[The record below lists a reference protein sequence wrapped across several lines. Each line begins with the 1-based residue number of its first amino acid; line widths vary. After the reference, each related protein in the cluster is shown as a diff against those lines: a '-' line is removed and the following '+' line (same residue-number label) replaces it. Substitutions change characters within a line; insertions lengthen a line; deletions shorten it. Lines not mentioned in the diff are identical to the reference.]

1 MNPFSVEPSQPHR
14 RRSTGSKRLRSPV
27 IGAAIGASVILL
39 AVVIVAVVAASND
52 PDRADAPI
60 GPGIVTS
67 TTNPVVSPVDP
78 STPSSQPRS
87 DGGQVDANGAIFTNC
102 NTIPGRFPVA
112 ERTCTIVSPP
122 AVKASER
129 MPAIILLHGLN
140 NDPSMVITNGG
151 WSDQV
156 VRHRILVAV
165 PKGVLSSWNAGGCCA
180 PAAALQVDD
189 VSFLR
194 EIVRQIKNRPDVDP
208 TRVFMVGESNGG
220 MMMYRYLCEG
230 AGELVAA
237 ASVEGTPVSGC
248 PPSQSIPLLHIHGTA
263 DMTVPY
269 QGGQSL
275 ASVILGVTF
284 PAVETALQGVATA
297 NRCTPVPEVSSN
309 GDARTTLWPGCG
321 NGSRVE
327 LVAVAGLGHV
337 WPTAPAFPATEAI
350 MSFFGLT

>member
-1 MNPFSVEPSQPHR
+1 MNPFSVEPSLPNR
-14 RRSTGSKRLRSPV
+14 RRSTGSKRRRSPI

-39 AVVIVAVVAASND
+39 AVGIVAVVAASND
-52 PDRADAPI
+52 PDRADVPI
-60 GPGIVTS
+60 GPGMVTS

-78 STPSSQPRS
+78 STPTSSRPG
-87 DGGQVDANGAIFTNC
+87 GGQVDANGALFTNC
-102 NTIPGRFPVA
+102 NAIPGRFPVA

-156 VRHRILVAV
+156 VKHRILVAV

-180 PAAALQVDD
+180 PATALQIDD

-237 ASVEGTPVSGC
+237 ASVEGTPIAGC
-248 PPSQSIPLLHIHGTA
+248 SPSQSMSILHIHGTA

-275 ASVILGVTF
+275 ASFVLGVTF
-284 PAVETALQGVATA
+284 PAVETSVTAVATA
-297 NRCTPVPEVSSN
+297 NRCNPVPEQTTN
-309 GDARTTLWPGCG
+309 GGVATSRWSGCG
-321 NGSRVE
+321 NGSQVE
-327 LVAVAGLGHV
+327 LVTVSGLGHV
-337 WPTAPAFPATEAI
+337 WPNAPVFPATEAI
-350 MSFFGLT
+350 MGFFGLA